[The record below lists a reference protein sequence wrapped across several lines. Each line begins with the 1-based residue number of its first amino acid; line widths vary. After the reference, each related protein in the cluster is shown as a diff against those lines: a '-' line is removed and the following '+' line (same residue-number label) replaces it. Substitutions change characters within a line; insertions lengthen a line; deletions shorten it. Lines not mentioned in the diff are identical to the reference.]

1 MQGKERLVVRA
12 KNRIS
17 HAEWILYLYLSYII
31 ILFYII
37 SHRESD
43 IERDLRNKDIYVFLC
58 VRLLLN
64 ISLKT

>member
-1 MQGKERLVVRA
+1 MLNGSY
-12 KNRIS
+12 IY
-17 HAEWILYLYLSYII
+17 IYLILSYII